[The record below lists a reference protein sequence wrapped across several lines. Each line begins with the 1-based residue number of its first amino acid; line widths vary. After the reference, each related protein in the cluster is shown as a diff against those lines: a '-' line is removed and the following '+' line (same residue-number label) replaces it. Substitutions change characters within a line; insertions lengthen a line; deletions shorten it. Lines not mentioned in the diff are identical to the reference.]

1 MIPTLRIQLLGDFL
15 LASGDT
21 PVATVNV
28 PRLQSLLAY
37 LVLRRTAPQ
46 DRSHLAFLLW
56 PDSTEA
62 QAHTNLRKLLHQLR
76 QALPAAEHFL
86 YADKHNLQWRPAPG
100 ASWTLDVQD
109 FEQALAQAEQA
120 EQAQDTAVLRQALE
134 QAAHLYRGDL
144 LPSCYDEWILPER
157 DRLHQLFL
165 QSAERLIALL
175 DQERDYAAAIALAQR
190 LLRHDP
196 LHEATYRQLMH
207 FYALRGD
214 RAAALRIYHTCVT
227 VLERELATEPG
238 EATRQAYESL
248 LQSDTS
254 PRPATGPLAPR
265 GGGAPLVG
273 RKQEWRDLQ
282 AVWRKAASGIPVPPT
297 GYPRM
302 VVLTGEAG
310 IGKTKLA
317 EELLAWV
324 SRQGMTTASARCYAA
339 QGRLAHAPVTAW
351 LHADAVQTRLSALD
365 KVWLTEVARL
375 LPELLT
381 RRPGLSRPH
390 PMTEGWQR
398 QHFFE
403 ALARALL
410 DVPQPLL
417 LLLDDLQWC
426 DSETLEWLHYLLHF
440 ETRAHLLLVGTVRSE
455 EAPPGHPLVAFLGAL
470 QRDDLVMEIAL
481 GPLTTSET
489 TSLAGH
495 ILGHQL
501 DPAMTGTLHRE
512 TEGNPLFVVEMLRAG
527 TLEPR
532 ATGPGTSDTPYPLL
546 TQPASTLPPTV
557 QSVLAARLAQL
568 SPLAREVANVAAV
581 IGREFTFVV
590 LAQASGECE
599 DAVVRGL
606 DELWQRRIVREQG
619 AGTAETYDFSHDKL
633 REQAYA
639 SLSPAHRR
647 LLHRRVEEA
656 FELVYAG
663 ALPGGQG
670 NLDAVSGQIAVHYER
685 AGLPGQ
691 AISYYR
697 RAGEVA
703 MRVYAHAEAIAAFQ
717 QAAVLLEASPPGHV
731 LQERQWQEAALL
743 YEDMGE
749 VYGMTGQLQE
759 ARQAYQHA
767 MTYVPAQEYVWQ
779 ARLQRKQATTWLET
793 PAESQGPPHVNAL
806 QGYQAAERILEQAP
820 LKSSTEWLQE
830 WIQLQLNRLLPI
842 RATVD
847 EMTAVIEKAQPI
859 VEQHG
864 TPEQRVQFL
873 LAVVAR
879 DAARDRYVITEK
891 TVSYC
896 RAALAPALQAGNKD
910 QVGFPHFALGICLLW
925 SGHLDEAEEHL
936 SAAMSAGEQT
946 GNVALL
952 ARSLTFLP
960 FVFRLRGQVE
970 EVRSIITRAL
980 AVPAAR
986 KNSII
991 TGQRAWVAWR
1001 DGAMAEAEAYGRAS
1015 LEGRQDVSMFHWAG
1029 LWPLIGVAL
1038 TQEKIAEAIH
1048 YVRMLLDP
1056 TQQPPPE
1063 QLSALLKAAL
1073 KAWDAGQQEEAHE
1086 LLQQQTLPLAREMGY
1101 L

>member
-1 MIPTLRIQLLGDFL
+1 VIPTLGIQLLGDFL

-21 PVATVNV
+21 PVTTVNV

-37 LVLRRTAPQ
+37 LLLRRTAPQ

-76 QALPAAEHFL
+76 QALPDADHFI
-86 YADKHNLQWRPAPG
+86 YTDKHNLQWRSAPG

-120 EQAQDTAVLRQALE
+120 EQAQDTAVLRQTLE
-134 QAAHLYRGDL
+134 QASHLYCGDL

-175 DQERDYAAAIALAQR
+175 DQERDYTAAIAVAQR

-214 RAAALRIYHTCVT
+214 RAAALRVYHTCVT
-227 VLERELATEPG
+227 VLERELAAEPG

-254 PRPATGPLAPR
+254 PRPTTGPLAPR

-302 VVLTGEAG
+302 IVLSGEAG

-339 QGRLAHAPVTAW
+339 QGGLAYAPVTAW
-351 LHADAVQTRLSALD
+351 LHADVIQTRLSGLD

-375 LPELLT
+375 LPDLLT
-381 RRPGLSRPH
+381 RRPGLPRPN

-410 DVPQPLL
+410 DAPQPLL

-426 DSETLEWLHYLLHF
+426 NSETLEWLHYLLHF
-440 ETRAHLLLVGTVRSE
+440 ETRTHLLLVGTVRSE

-470 QRDDLVMEIAL
+470 QRDGLVMEIAL
-481 GPLTTSET
+481 GPLTSSET

-501 DPAMTGTLHRE
+501 DPAMTGVLHRE

-532 ATGPGTSDTPYPLL
+532 AAGPGTSDTPYPLL

-590 LAQASGECE
+590 LAQAGAERE

-647 LLHRRVEEA
+647 LLHRRVAEA
-656 FELVYAG
+656 FEAVYAD
-663 ALPGGQG
+663 ALGKGQG

-685 AGLPGQ
+685 AGLPGL
-691 AISYYR
+691 AVSYYR

-703 MRVYAHAEAIAAFQ
+703 MRVYAHAEAIATFQ

-749 VYGMTGQLQE
+749 VFGMTGQLQE

-779 ARLQRKQATTWLET
+779 ARLQRKQAATWLEA

-820 LKSSTEWLQE
+820 VKSSTEWLQE

-910 QVGFPHFALGICLLW
+910 QVGFPHFALGLCLLW

-936 SAAMSAGEQT
+936 SAALSVGEQT

-970 EVRSIITRAL
+970 EVRGIITRVL

-991 TGQRAWVAWR
+991 TGHRAWVAWR

-1063 QLSALLKAAL
+1063 QLQVRLVAAL
-1073 KAWDAGQQEEAHE
+1073 HAWDAGQWDEARA
-1086 LLQQQTLPLAREMGY
+1086 LLQQIMPLAEQMGY